1 MRPVPQ
7 PPQVGRLTDLPLKHT
22 FALTANKT
30 GNDVRRR
37 EISVADQADPT
48 FECTGYS
55 YAPLQDIKANFPTL
69 WETASILSSDTEAM
83 ALFETINATL
93 NSKLPNDLPKGDSNG
108 SFAGVTYSNTDPD
121 CWWSWHQCTTPDSS
135 LGLPNDIV
143 SVPEPETWGL
153 GFDDGPNCS
162 HK

>member
-1 MRPVPQ
+1 M
-7 PPQVGRLTDLPLKHT
+7 GSLTDLPLKHT
-22 FALTANKT
+22 FAFTANKT
-30 GNDVRRR
+30 GNDGRRW
-37 EISVADQADPT
+37 EISVADEADPT